1 MIMPMADALRG
12 VVDCVNLGLA
22 DGAFLG
28 SDSVDILGGK
38 LLRELIDANFSTAT
52 DVS

>member
-1 MIMPMADALRG
+1 MPMADALRR

-28 SDSVDILGGK
+28 TDSVDILEEK
-38 LLRELIDANFSTAT
+38 LLSKLTAVN
-52 DVS
+52 VSAVS